1 MNKLLFVLGLLFVSN
16 SVAMSQE
23 YSELDIIGKWDVSET
38 YGEYKET
45 YNSYGS
51 VAKCPINNILY
62 FEFYDNSSAFEDS
75 YYESERFYYG
85 SIRIKYATYNSDMP
99 IVHCFVA
106 NGNILHIRGLYA
118 YGKSNIKNF
127 RFKIVSLSGSRME
140 LSTLDNSLIFV
151 LTKASQSSS
160 LNASQ
165 MNEDSVSATYNLMG
179 VKEDNPQRG
188 IHIYKGEKGSPQKVI
203 VTK

>member
-1 MNKLLFVLGLLFVSN
+1 
-16 SVAMSQE
+16 
-23 YSELDIIGKWDVSET
+23 
-38 YGEYKET
+38 
-45 YNSYGS
+45 
-51 VAKCPINNILY
+51 
-62 FEFYDNSSAFEDS
+62 
-75 YYESERFYYG
+75 
-85 SIRIKYATYNSDMP
+85 
-99 IVHCFVA
+99 
-106 NGNILHIRGLYA
+106 
-118 YGKSNIKNF
+118 
-127 RFKIVSLSGSRME
+127 ME

-188 IHIYKGEKGSPQKVI
+188 IHIYKGEKGSTQKVI

>member
-1 MNKLLFVLGLLFVSN
+1 MNKLLFVLGLLFVTN
-16 SVAMSQE
+16 SIAMSQE

-38 YGEYKET
+38 YGEYEET
-45 YNSYGS
+45 FNSYGL
-51 VAKCPINNILY
+51 VAKCPINNIMY

-188 IHIYKGEKGSPQKVI
+188 IHIYKGEKGSTQKVI